1 MLFSLRLFICP
12 KPYRYLNSMLGF
24 IFVAKSVLI
33 LVFALVV
40 SGLIHEFGWLLKLP
54 GLLTYAIP
62 GAMYIYVRGMI
73 KNQGNAEAGDW
84 RHLLPFLFGFV
95 DVLPFYLDT
104 HLLNE
109 ALQNLS
115 NDTFIFQS
123 WSGYLNQKLQYILFP
138 ILYWSYLIAIFKLMI
153 KHGFLK
159 GYKQKSVREKWILHS
174 YIFVVLIQVF
184 ATFQLVVFHLLDIGF
199 RYESGLSS
207 PYVLLQVTF
216 VLLIVLYLIY
226 NPTVLYG
233 HLFALNSWQSDFQKS
248 NTLSI
253 KKAKIAQLPTSEQ
266 MDEKAMMKND
276 LAAANASEFI
286 QMMVNKQLYLNPN
299 FQLSDLSSATKIPLH
314 QCSSILNN
322 ILNKN
327 FRDWTNEFR
336 INHFIERYKIDA
348 QLKTIE
354 ALAYESGFKNTAT
367 FYNAF
372 KKTTNLS
379 PSKYFEQAES

>member
-1 MLFSLRLFICP
+1 
-12 KPYRYLNSMLGF
+12 MLGF

-62 GAMYIYVRGMI
+62 GAMYIYARGMI
-73 KNQGNAEAGDW
+73 KNQGNSEAGDW

-138 ILYWSYLIAIFKLMI
+138 ILYWCYLIAIFKLMI
-153 KHGFLK
+153 KQGFLK
-159 GYKQKSVREKWILHS
+159 GYKQKSVREKWIIHS

-184 ATFQLVVFHLLDIGF
+184 ATFQLVVFHLLNIGF
-199 RYESGLSS
+199 RYGSGLSS

-216 VLLIVLYLIY
+216 VLFIVLYLIY

-233 HLFALNSWQSDFQKS
+233 HLFALNSWQSDFQKA

-253 KKAKIAQLPTSEQ
+253 KKAKIAQLPISEQ

-276 LAAANASEFI
+276 LAAANAREFI